1 MPRALVAEDLVQCI
15 KVGGAA
21 VSHDGKCIAY
31 VQRQWHL
38 DSKQS
43 TSDIFLL
50 ELPLTG
56 GPGHGAGWWYAR
68 CWCAHGRRSAH
79 DRAPTALGVR

>member
-56 GPGHGAGWWYAR
+56 GPAPAPLQLTHAKPGDRNFCPRWGPGGAWWCR
-68 CWCAHGRRSAH
+68 
-79 DRAPTALGVR
+79 L